1 MDNNSSK
8 ALVLG
13 LLASLFF
20 AVTFIVN
27 RLMSLDGGSWVWSAS
42 LRFLWMFPFFL
53 LIVLSRRNFGALW
66 LEMRNNM
73 FEWILWSTVGFGVFY
88 APLTF
93 AAAYSP
99 SWLVAGTWQFT
110 IVAGIL
116 LAPLI
121 NRPGKHGKESLLLS
135 LLFSGIILCGIVV
148 MQVSEGEAVTLDHM
162 VMGTVPV
169 LLAACAYPLGNR
181 KTMQLSKG
189 KLDVYQRILGML
201 IGSLPFWLILS
212 GYEFIIEHSLPG
224 KEQYI
229 QTLIVALTS
238 GVVATSLFFLA
249 TDKVRHD
256 EKSLAMVE
264 ATQSSEV
271 VFALIGEMVLLNAPI
286 PSGYSLGGMV
296 LVIIGMV
303 LHRIKGKR

>member
-1 MDNNSSK
+1 
-8 ALVLG
+8 
-13 LLASLFF
+13 
-20 AVTFIVN
+20 
-27 RLMSLDGGSWVWSAS
+27 
-42 LRFLWMFPFFL
+42 
-53 LIVLSRRNFGALW
+53 
-66 LEMRNNM
+66 
-73 FEWILWSTVGFGVFY
+73 
-88 APLTF
+88 
-93 AAAYSP
+93 
-99 SWLVAGTWQFT
+99 
-110 IVAGIL
+110 
-116 LAPLI
+116 
-121 NRPGKHGKESLLLS
+121 
-135 LLFSGIILCGIVV
+135 
-148 MQVSEGEAVTLDHM
+148 M

-256 EKSLAMVE
+256 E
-264 ATQSSEV
+264 
-271 VFALIGEMVLLNAPI
+271 
-286 PSGYSLGGMV
+286 
-296 LVIIGMV
+296 
-303 LHRIKGKR
+303 

>member
-1 MDNNSSK
+1 MDNNSYK

-20 AVTFIVN
+20 AITFIVN
-27 RLMSLDGGSWVWSAS
+27 RLMSLGGGSWIWSAS
-42 LRFLWMFPFFL
+42 LRFFWMLPFFL

-66 LEMRNNM
+66 IEMKKNKLK
-73 FEWILWSTVGFGVFY
+73 WILWSTVGFGVFY

-99 SWLVAGTWQFT
+99 SWLVASTWQFT

-121 NRPGKHGKESLLLS
+121 HRSGRPTEGSLLPS
-135 LLFSGIILCGIVV
+135 LLFSAIIICGIVV
-148 MQVSEGEAVTLDHM
+148 MQLNEAESLTLDHM
-162 VMGTVPV
+162 ALGTLPV

-181 KTMQLSKG
+181 KTMMFTG
-189 KLDVYQRILGML
+189 GRLDVYQRILGML
-201 IGSLPFWLILS
+201 IGSLPFWLLLS
-212 GYEFIIEHSLPG
+212 GYDLLVEHSLPG

-264 ATQSSEV
+264 ATQSTEV
-271 VFALIGEMVLLNAPI
+271 MFALMGEMVLLNAPI
-286 PSGYSLGGMV
+286 PSNYAMGGMV
-296 LVIIGMV
+296 LIIVGMV
-303 LHRIKGKR
+303 LHSTKRKR

>member
-1 MDNNSSK
+1 MDNNSYK

-20 AVTFIVN
+20 AITFIVN
-27 RLMSLDGGSWVWSAS
+27 RLMSLGGGSWIWSAS
-42 LRFLWMFPFFL
+42 LRFFWMLPFFL

-66 LEMRNNM
+66 IEMKKNKLK
-73 FEWILWSTVGFGVFY
+73 WILWSTVGFGVFY

-99 SWLVAGTWQFT
+99 SWLVASTWQFT

-121 NRPGKHGKESLLLS
+121 HRSGRPMEGSLLPS
-135 LLFSGIILCGIVV
+135 LLFSAIIICGIVV
-148 MQVSEGEAVTLDHM
+148 MQLNEAESLALDHM
-162 VMGTVPV
+162 ALGTLPV

-181 KTMQLSKG
+181 KTMMFTG
-189 KLDVYQRILGML
+189 GRLDVYQRILGML
-201 IGSLPFWLILS
+201 IGSLPFWLLLS
-212 GYEFIIEHSLPG
+212 GYDLLVEHSLPG

-264 ATQSSEV
+264 ATQSTEV
-271 VFALIGEMVLLNAPI
+271 MFALMGEMVLLNAPI
-286 PSGYSLGGMV
+286 PSNYAMGGMV
-296 LVIIGMV
+296 LIIVGMV
-303 LHRIKGKR
+303 LHSTKRKG